1 MPYFKY
7 RIKETT
13 TADVAIWGE
22 NEQDA
27 MDKLDLY
34 WIDNSGLIRVHM
46 DKHVDFSSEMLAQIP
61 EEELRRCDF
70 VVPELKSDED
80 PNDIPET
87 IKEDKKP
94 EENTKPD
101 HGRYPYGKERDNI
114 YRIRINDEFGT
125 PFCQDAA
132 YQDFSK
138 ALRYISDGVKHA
150 REEGNK
156 YASAIIKSTSLDT
169 VDDDARWWNVDVVF
183 YKNGAPDLLKEKTI
197 EEKPIKKTKIDA
209 EPKHAVEEDGK
220 KLFAY
225 STLQF
230 TKKEAEDI
238 LAKLK
243 KGIQTYGCVSWLDF
257 ANYSDHI
264 CNYVWNRH
272 GWRNLDEAE
281 IRPVDGKSDAYNIYF
296 PKMIALDL

>member
-13 TADVAIWGE
+13 TADVAIWSE

-27 MDKLDLY
+27 TDKLDLY
-34 WIDNSGLIRVHM
+34 WIDNSGLIRREM

-80 PNDIPET
+80 PDDIPET

-101 HGRYPYGKERDNI
+101 HGRYPYEKERDNI
-114 YRIRINDEFGT
+114 YRIRISDEFGN
-125 PFCQDAA
+125 FVCQDAA

-138 ALRYISDGVKHA
+138 ALKYISDGVKHA
-150 REEGNK
+150 REEGHK
-156 YASAIIKSTSLDT
+156 YAAAIIKSTSLDT
-169 VDDDARWWNVDVVF
+169 VRDDVRWWNVDVTF
-183 YKNGAPDLLKEKTI
+183 YKNGAPDLLKRKPI
-197 EEKPIKKTKIDA
+197 EEKPIKKTIIDA
-209 EPKHAVEEDGK
+209 EPKHRIENDGK
-220 KLFAY
+220 KMFAY

-238 LAKLK
+238 LAALK
-243 KGIQTYGCVSWLDF
+243 KRIQTYGCVSWLDF
-257 ANYSDHI
+257 AERSGHV
-264 CNYVWNRH
+264 CNYVWTRY

-281 IRPVDGKSDAYNIYF
+281 IRPVDGKYDAYNIYF
-296 PKMIALDL
+296 PEMIALRD